1 MLHVSEMAHGYVND
15 PADEC
20 QVGDK
25 LEVQLIEVR
34 DGGKL
39 RVSRKPFLPEPT
51 EEEKAEMAKRREER
65 QSRNGDGGGR
75 GRGRGRGR
83 RRD

>member
-1 MLHVSEMAHGYVND
+1 MAHGYVND
-15 PADEC
+15 PADEVE
-20 QVGDK
+20 VGDK
-25 LEVQLIEVR
+25 LEVQLIEIR

-65 QSRNGDGGGR
+65 GSRDGGGR
-75 GRGRGRGR
+75 GGDRGRGRGR